1 MRLGRYGRNIG
12 WVITA
17 VAAMVYGVGVALLS
31 LTDSAIVDTWTLWGS
46 AVMGVLF
53 IAFLV
58 IPFLVWQLGGR
69 TSVEQHSKVSP

>member
-1 MRLGRYGRNIG
+1 MRLGRHGRNIG

-17 VAAMVYGVGVALLS
+17 LAAMVYGVGVALLS
-31 LTDSAIVDTWTLWGS
+31 LTDSAIVEPWTLWGS

-58 IPFLVWQLGGR
+58 IPFLVWHLGGR
-69 TSVEQHSKVSP
+69 RHAEPHSTIGS